1 MQKNSFYNCFED
13 ANALNDICI
22 KDLEAMLAKMAY
34 FQPAWMLLAKMK
46 NMQSAA
52 DYHQILS
59 QTAARVYDREQLF
72 DFIYEAPQI
81 QSQQDEKPTA
91 PKKEEKKEEAVK
103 EKVAVVKESTPEEP
117 KQKET
122 PKPAI
127 KTEAKIVAAEKPE
140 KPKPIVKESGEEV
153 QSKEDLRT
161 VVKERLAAIDQEKK
175 AKNTADKKELAKDTK
190 TESEAKT
197 SAKKAKSKEEI
208 IESFI
213 KHNPGI
219 NKPKDAE
226 YKEELEVAAR
236 SLNENFDFISETLAE
251 INLKQGHTQKAIKI
265 YQKLSLKYPEK
276 SSYFAAQIKKIKS

>member
-13 ANALNDICI
+13 ANSLNDLCV
-22 KDLEAMLAKMAY
+22 KDLENLVAKTPY
-34 FQPAWMLLAKMK
+34 FQPAWMLLAKAK
-46 NMQSAA
+46 SIKASA
-52 DYHQILS
+52 DYHNILS
-59 QTAARVYDREQLF
+59 QTAARVYNREQLF
-72 DFIYEAPQI
+72 DFIYVQDQAQI
-81 QSQQDEKPTA
+81 VS
-91 PKKEEKKEEAVK
+91 EKKD
-103 EKVAVVKESTPEEP
+103 VVKEQAKPDESKKPDTSVEVKKETSDATKPKETKQEP
-117 KQKET
+117 K
-122 PKPAI
+122 
-127 KTEAKIVAAEKPE
+127 AKIVAAKSSEP
-140 KPKPIVKESGEEV
+140 PKPIKKSDGEEV
-153 QSKEDLRT
+153 KSKEDLRA
-161 VVKERLAAIDQEKK
+161 VVKERLAAIDEEKK
-175 AKNTADKKELAKDTK
+175 TKKTLEKKEAAKEVKAESKAKPPKK
-190 TESEAKT
+190 T
-197 SAKKAKSKEEI
+197 AKSKEEI

>member
-13 ANALNDICI
+13 VNALNDLCI
-22 KDLEAMLAKMAY
+22 KDLEAMLAKTSY
-34 FQPAWMLLAKMK
+34 FQPAWMLLAKAK
-46 NMQSAA
+46 SIKATA
-52 DYHQILS
+52 DYHNVLS
-59 QTAARVYDREQLF
+59 QTAARVYNREQLF
-72 DFIYEAPQI
+72 DFIYV
-81 QSQQDEKPTA
+81 QDQAQTVS
-91 PKKEEKKEEAVK
+91 EKKD
-103 EKVAVVKESTPEEP
+103 VVKEQEKPVESKKPEAPVEAKKESTATTTIKPEETKQEP
-117 KQKET
+117 KAK
-122 PKPAI
+122 I
-127 KTEAKIVAAEKPE
+127 KEAKSTEL
-140 KPKPIVKESGEEV
+140 PKPIKKSDGEEV
-153 QSKEDLRT
+153 KSKEDLRS
-161 VVKERLAAIDQEKK
+161 VVKERLAAIEEEKK
-175 AKNTADKKELAKDTK
+175 TKKPVEKKEAAKEVK
-190 TESEAKT
+190 TESESKT
-197 SAKKAKSKEEI
+197 PKKKTKSKEEI